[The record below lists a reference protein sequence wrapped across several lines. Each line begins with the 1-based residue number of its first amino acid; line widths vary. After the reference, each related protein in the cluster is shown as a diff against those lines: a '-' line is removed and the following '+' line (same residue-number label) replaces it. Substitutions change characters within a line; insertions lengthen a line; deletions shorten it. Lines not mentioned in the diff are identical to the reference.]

1 MLCKDLYS
9 GRMFYSTAEKI
20 KQALMTLFENDA
32 SSSRPSGSM
41 SVGTLIW
48 WKHPGKQSI
57 CQPKKLFRSVKITP
71 CEEYPFY
78 TLDFENDYN
87 AEIYDML

>member
-1 MLCKDLYS
+1 
-9 GRMFYSTAEKI
+9 
-20 KQALMTLFENDA
+20 MTLFENDA

-41 SVGTLIW
+41 AVGNLIW

-57 CQPKKLFRSVKITP
+57 CQPQKLFRSVKITP